1 MLEVPLCLN
10 SPEPN
15 DSGAHDRNTAQG
27 AAVSSG
33 ALLCPPRMP
42 VPGPLPY
49 TLRSCSSRVSSGP
62 VLGSWAHGSS
72 VNTFLGVPTSFR
84 CSCWLRCRLH
94 MAATTWRLHWRGK
107 SPGLGARLPWL
118 QRCPCH
124 PRPGRTRWVISPPW
138 ISSSILPSAE
148 SPQVILWKQPFNWHH
163 KLDKRHHILAFI
175 CSVFFP
181 VQSWTEGINH
191 LSFSPGHTYL

>member
-1 MLEVPLCLN
+1 MLEVSLCQEQSWAKRQWCPLQKHGPGCRCVLWWTVT
-10 SPEPN
+10 STPI
-15 DSGAHDRNTAQG
+15 
-27 AAVSSG
+27 
-33 ALLCPPRMP
+33 P

-49 TLRSCSSRVSSGP
+49 TLRSCSSRSCP
-62 VLGSWAHGSS
+62 ALGSWAHGSS
-72 VNTFLGVPTSFR
+72 MNTFLRVPTSFR
-84 CSCWLRCRLH
+84 CSCWLRRCLH
-94 MAATTWRLHWRGK
+94 VAATTWRLQWRGE
-107 SPGLGARLPWL
+107 SPGLGAGLPRL

-124 PRPGRTRWVISPPW
+124 PWPGRTRWVISPSW
-138 ISSSILPSAE
+138 ISSSILPSSE

-163 KLDKRHHILAFI
+163 KLYKWHHILAFI